1 MRLMCLDVGD
11 KNIGVAVSNV
21 LGLTAQGINAVKR
34 DNCMDV
40 LKEIIDEYGVE
51 SIVIG
56 IP

>member
-11 KNIGVAVSNV
+11 KNIGVAVSNT

>member
-1 MRLMCLDVGD
+1 MCLDVGD